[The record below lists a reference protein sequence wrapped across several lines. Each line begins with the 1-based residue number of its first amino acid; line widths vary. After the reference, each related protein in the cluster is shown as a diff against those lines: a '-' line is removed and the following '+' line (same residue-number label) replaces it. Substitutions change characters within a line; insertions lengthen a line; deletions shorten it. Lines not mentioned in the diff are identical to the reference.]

1 MPINQVQP
9 GLKFIPPRFNPL
21 VLSGCQFVLPW
32 WLKFQTNISSIQA
45 ENVENLVNLYRQF
58 QDKKIRF
65 LIAFRHPRSDD
76 PLCMGYL
83 LWQLVPEMAKQQ
95 GIELKSPIH
104 SHFMYDRGIPLW
116 AGDIVAK
123 LYSNLG
129 GTSIMRGKIDRE
141 GLRSARDLFA
151 NSNFPIAAAPEG
163 ATNGHNEKISPIE
176 PGISQL
182 GFWCLEDIKKAGRNE
197 EVLILPL
204 GIQYYYINE
213 PWEEIAKLVD
223 ELETEMGLLPG
234 KDGGSLLK
242 DEKQNF
248 LYYRLLRLGF
258 KMLEVMANFYRKF
271 YHQPLA
277 ETQMNLEA
285 LLASGANIEEL
296 NTTLAHRLQTLLD
309 VALQVA
315 EQFFNV
321 KGKGNFID
329 RCRRLEQAGWDCIY
343 REDIPDIDALS
354 PLERGLADRVA
365 EEADLR
371 MWHMRLVESFVA
383 VSGHYVR
390 EKMTSERFA
399 ETTLL
404 LWDVVQRIKGGN
416 PFQRPT
422 LGKQRVE
429 MRIGEPIS
437 ISQREEAYKTSRK
450 NAVSQLTQDLQ
461 TALEG
466 LIKV

>member
-1 MPINQVQP
+1 
-9 GLKFIPPRFNPL
+9 
-21 VLSGCQFVLPW
+21 
-32 WLKFQTNISSIQA
+32 
-45 ENVENLVNLYRQF
+45 
-58 QDKKIRF
+58 
-65 LIAFRHPRSDD
+65 
-76 PLCMGYL
+76 
-83 LWQLVPEMAKQQ
+83 
-95 GIELKSPIH
+95 
-104 SHFMYDRGIPLW
+104 
-116 AGDIVAK
+116 
-123 LYSNLG
+123 
-129 GTSIMRGKIDRE
+129 
-141 GLRSARDLFA
+141 
-151 NSNFPIAAAPEG
+151 
-163 ATNGHNEKISPIE
+163 
-176 PGISQL
+176 
-182 GFWCLEDIKKAGRNE
+182 
-197 EVLILPL
+197 
-204 GIQYYYINE
+204 
-213 PWEEIAKLVD
+213 
-223 ELETEMGLLPG
+223 MGLLPG

-242 DEKQNF
+242 DETPNF

-258 KMLEVMANFYRKF
+258 KMLEVMENFYRKF

-277 ETQMNLEA
+277 ETQMNPEE

>member
-1 MPINQVQP
+1 MPINQAQP
-9 GLKFIPPRFNPL
+9 GLKFIPPTFNPL

-32 WLKFQTNISSIQA
+32 WLKCQTNISNIQA
-45 ENVENLVNLYRQF
+45 DNVETLVNLYRQF

-65 LIAFRHPRSDD
+65 LMAFRHPRSDD

-95 GIELKSPIH
+95 GIKLKSPIH

-197 EVLILPL
+197 EVLILPI
-204 GIQYYYINE
+204 GIQYYYLNE
-213 PWEEIAKLVD
+213 PWDEIAKVLD
-223 ELETEMGLLPG
+223 QLETEMDLLPG
-234 KDGGSLLK
+234 KEEGDTLK
-242 DEKQNF
+242 EEKANF

-258 KMLEVMANFYRKF
+258 KMLEVMENFYRKF
-271 YHQPLA
+271 YHQPLSDNKL
-277 ETQMNLEA
+277 NLEQ
-285 LLASGANIEEL
+285 LLASGTNTEEL
-296 NTTLAHRLQTLLD
+296 NTTLAHRLQSLLD

-315 EQFFNV
+315 EQFFNI

-329 RCRRLEQAGWDCIY
+329 RCRRLEQAGWDLIY

-383 VSGHYVR
+383 VSGHYIR
-390 EKMTSERFA
+390 EKMTPERFA

-404 LWDVVQRIKGGN
+404 LWDVVAKIKGGN
-416 PFQRPT
+416 PFERPT
-422 LGKQRVE
+422 LAKQRVE

-437 ISQREEAYKTSRK
+437 ISQRAEAYKTSRK

-466 LIKV
+466 LIRV